1 MCLTGEYVKIHY
13 KLNANST
20 LGTDT
25 LRETK
30 QNKQTNSG
38 ASIRIPR
45 FTARD
50 NKGYME
56 DRRPAS
62 NIDPYVVT
70 ALIFDTCVLKGDTK
84 VFDGYNANSI
94 NV

>member
-1 MCLTGEYVKIHY
+1 
-13 KLNANST
+13 
-20 LGTDT
+20 
-25 LRETK
+25 
-30 QNKQTNSG
+30 
-38 ASIRIPR
+38 
-45 FTARD
+45 
-50 NKGYME
+50 ME